1 MNVKEHVHGNVPGHG
16 HAPRRVQSGCV
27 SPLATD
33 LAAVVALSRRDLI
46 RFFRDRSQILGAVGR
61 PAIWMLL
68 FATGLHHAF
77 SSDLDSRIGYKQFA
91 YAGAIAMTI
100 LFGGM
105 FQGVTIVWDREF
117 GMLRAVL
124 VAPVSRTAIVLG
136 KTLAGAC
143 VTLLQGFA
151 AAAFAPLVEVH
162 FGAFDAVRLLAAMAV
177 MALAVTALGVTVGSR
192 MRTFEGF
199 GVISNFV
206 VLPLYFLSGGVFPT
220 SGLPPWMHA
229 LVLANPVTYG
239 VDLMRASIGQPHAFA
254 ATIDVGVQA
263 VFATAMCLAALGAF
277 RRAAG

>member
-1 MNVKEHVHGNVPGHG
+1 
-16 HAPRRVQSGCV
+16 V

-33 LAAVVALSRRDLI
+33 LAAVAALTRRDLI
-46 RFFRDRSQILGAVGR
+46 RFSRDRSQILGALGR

-68 FATGLHHAF
+68 FASGLHHAF
-77 SSDLDSRIGYKQFA
+77 TGLGGGAGTGTGYKQFA

-124 VAPVSRTAIVLG
+124 VAPVSRTAIVVG
-136 KTLAGAC
+136 KTVAGAS

-151 AAAFAPLVEVH
+151 AAAFAPLVDVRI
-162 FGAFDAVRLLAAMAV
+162 GPLDALRLTLAMAV

-206 VLPLYFLSGGVFPT
+206 VLPLYFLSGGVFPPE
-220 SGLPPWMHA
+220 GLPAWMRA
-229 LVLANPVTYG
+229 LVMANPVSYG
-239 VDLMRASIGQPHAFA
+239 VDLMRAAIGQPHAFS
-254 ATIDVGVQA
+254 
-263 VFATAMCLAALGAF
+263 AALDVAVQVGFAIVMCAAAMTSF

>member
-1 MNVKEHVHGNVPGHG
+1 L
-16 HAPRRVQSGCV
+16 
-27 SPLATD
+27 SPFAID
-33 LAAVVALSRRDLI
+33 LAAIAALGRRDLI
-46 RFFRDRSQILGAVGR
+46 RFARDRSQILGAVGR

-77 SSDLDSRIGYKQFA
+77 AGTLDGRIGYKQFA
-91 YAGAIAMTI
+91 YAGAIAMTL

-136 KTLAGAC
+136 KTVAGAS
-143 VTLLQGFA
+143 VTLIQGLV
-151 AAAFAPLVEVH
+151 AAAFAPLVNVPL
-162 FGAFDAVRLLAAMAV
+162 GVLDAVRLLAAMLV
-177 MALAVTALGVTVGSR
+177 MAVAITALGITVGSR

-206 VLPLYFLSGGVFPT
+206 VLPLYFLSGGVFPPE
-220 SGLPPWMHA
+220 GLPPWMRA

-239 VDLMRASIGQPHAFA
+239 VDLMRAAIGQPHAFSAVTDVAVQGAFA
-254 ATIDVGVQA
+254 A
-263 VFATAMCLAALGAF
+263 AMCGAALTAF

>member
-1 MNVKEHVHGNVPGHG
+1 
-16 HAPRRVQSGCV
+16 V

-33 LAAVVALSRRDLI
+33 LAAIRALTRRDLL
-46 RFFRDRSQILGAVGR
+46 RFSRDRSQLLGAVGR

-77 SSDLDSRIGYKQFA
+77 TGLDARLGYRQFA

-124 VAPVSRTAIVLG
+124 VAPVSRTAIVVG
-136 KTLAGAC
+136 KTMAGAC
-143 VTLLQGFA
+143 VTMLQGLV
-151 AAAFAPLVEVH
+151 AAAFAPLVDVH
-162 FGAFDAVRLLAAMAV
+162 FGPLDAVRLALAMAT
-177 MALAVTALGVTVGSR
+177 MSLAVTALGVTVGSR

-206 VLPLYFLSGGVFPT
+206 VLPLYFLSGGVFPPE
-220 SGLPPWMHA
+220 GLPRWMRA
-229 LVLANPVTYG
+229 LVMANPVSYG
-239 VDLMRASIGQPHAFA
+239 VDLMRAAIEQPHAFSVVL
-254 ATIDVGVQA
+254 DVGVQA
-263 VFATAMCLAALGAF
+263 AFTTAMCVAALAAF